1 MKKSEE
7 NNGCPA
13 TGREEISPAGAEAV
27 VSDATTNMHVSTKNA
42 VLLQTAQAEAKATGC
57 EHSKNFR
64 FVFDA
69 GSQKS
74 YVTEEAKHMLRLT
87 VIGCGRIFI

>member
-1 MKKSEE
+1 M
-7 NNGCPA
+7 
-13 TGREEISPAGAEAV
+13 

-57 EHSKNFR
+57 EHSNNFR

-74 YVTEEAKHMLRLT
+74 YITEEAKHM
-87 VIGCGRIFI
+87 